1 MFSSTFPFTG
11 RSIRTVR
18 KDKQALVVF
27 KEIGLEV
34 NADKT
39 KYMVTSRHQIARQNQ
54 NITRVNKSLEKLEQF
69 KCVGTILTFKIPF
82 MTM

>member
-1 MFSSTFPFTG
+1 MFSNTFPFIG

-18 KDKQALVVF
+18 KDTQALVAF
-27 KEIGLEV
+27 KEIGLEI
-34 NADKT
+34 NAEKT

-69 KCVGTILTFKIPF
+69 KCVGTTLTFEIPF
-82 MTM
+82 MTI